1 MRCSRE
7 PENSIHIAMVGKYV
21 GIGDFQL
28 TDSYIS
34 VNQSLVHAGVA
45 WDTKVEITWIDG
57 HQFDNGET
65 KLSELDRFDGLI
77 VPGAFG
83 SGGSEGVIQ
92 AIKYARDNNVPFL
105 GLCYGLPIAMRRR

>member
-1 MRCSRE
+1 MGRWERLVRCSRE

-34 VNQSLVHAGVA
+34 QSVHTGVA
-45 WDTKVEITWIDG
+45 WDTKVEIWIDG
-57 HQFDNGET
+57 HQFET
-65 KLSELDRFDGLI
+65 GDIKLSELDRFDGLI

-83 SGGSEGVIQ
+83 SGGSGRYSGHQLRAEDSCLFSG
-92 AIKYARDNNVPFL
+92 YAMVCSWPS
-105 GLCYGLPIAMRRR
+105 